1 MNRQGGPWAHRRAG
15 AELALRIDVH
25 PSLLSKVEHGRIEAW
40 PRCRQAA
47 ATAHPEASSYVR
59 PKVPHEL
66 CVPGSACDP
75 IDGLVMVILF
85 EPGIRGRIAVDL
97 PPAVRA

>member
-25 PSLLSKVEHGRIEAW
+25 PSLLSKVDHGRIEAW

-47 ATAHPEASSYVR
+47 ATALGVDEVQ
-59 PKVPHEL
+59 L
-66 CVPGSACDP
+66 FGDP
-75 IDGLVMVILF
+75 Q
-85 EPGIRGRIAVDL
+85 R
-97 PPAVRA
+97 